1 MNKIIG
7 VIVALLVVGGGL
19 YFVMNGQEPQA
30 DVYSEKVTTEVVLD
44 AEPVVPQDVQTVEE
58 VGVVTAGVVE
68 TEVIAAVQP
77 APVVQNIVVQK
88 PGMFLAYS
96 ASEVSNP
103 SNDDVVLAFFADWC
117 PSCRAAKSDI
127 QANLGSIPANLTIL
141 DVDYDEY
148 TDLKKKYGINQQHT
162 FVQVDKTGAV
172 IKTWKGGNTLDSIV
186 AQVN

>member
-7 VIVALLVVGGGL
+7 IIVALLVLGGGV
-19 YFVMNGQEPQA
+19 YFLMQNSKPMPE
-30 DVYSEKVTTEVVLD
+30 VYSEKPTAEGEVELEE
-44 AEPVVPQDVQTVEE
+44 EPVVPEEVQATAE
-58 VGVVTAGVVE
+58 VGVVTAAVAQNVT
-68 TEVIAAVQP
+68 TEKA
-77 APVVQNIVVQK
+77 
-88 PGMFLAYS
+88 GMFLAY
-96 ASEVSNP
+96 APSEVTNP
-103 SNDDVVLAFFADWC
+103 MSEDVVLAFFADWC
-117 PSCRAAKSDI
+117 PSCRAVKSDI

-172 IKTWKGGNTLDSIV
+172 IKTWKGGNTLESIV